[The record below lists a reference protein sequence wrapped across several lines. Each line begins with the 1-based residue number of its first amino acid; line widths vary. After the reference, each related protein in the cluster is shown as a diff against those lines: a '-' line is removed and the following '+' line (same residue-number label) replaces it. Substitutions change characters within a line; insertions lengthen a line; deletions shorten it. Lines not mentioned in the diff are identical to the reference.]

1 MEEFVSDWQQ
11 QNQYHIAISFSM
23 FFCVELLSYFFQLR
37 EKVEDKSKMPAELR
51 EKKTRAIRRRLTVEQ
66 VCTSYMLVDSDV
78 PILISLSLYFLFLQ
92 QNKRTVKQVKK
103 ASSFPSRKYA
113 LRVA

>member
-1 MEEFVSDWQQ
+1 
-11 QNQYHIAISFSM
+11 M

-66 VCTSYMLVDSDV
+66 VCSYDMLLDSDF
-78 PILISLSLYFLFLQ
+78 PILICSFLSFFFPSA
-92 QNKRTVKQVKK
+92 KQANCK
-103 ASSFPSRKYA
+103 ASKESIIIP
-113 LRVA
+113 